1 MPRTNRPRRSAFLT
15 ISLVFLTGVFV
26 ARLPATLAAMGM
38 RPDFF
43 EPIRDVQRM
52 IQAEAVDAP
61 DQAKLQKGAID
72 GMLEA
77 LDDTYAEYIPADDRK
92 EFEKQMTGSFVGI
105 GCQIEMRDK
114 WLTVVS
120 PLEDSPALN
129 AGIIANDR
137 IKSIEGKETF
147 GLTADACIKML
158 TGEPGS
164 PVNLIVERG
173 GEEIPFTIKR
183 EKIVS
188 KSVKGFRR
196 LPDGSGH
203 WDFLL
208 DPENKIGYVRLTQ
221 FIPTSPRELRA
232 GIEAAKAAAGG
243 QLNGLVL
250 DLRNNP
256 GGVMDAALQIANM
269 FIDEGVIMS
278 VKGRSGEGESFSA
291 SPRGMHYTFP
301 VTILVNQNSASASEI
316 VSGALQ
322 DHNRATIIGT
332 RTFGKGLVQSVQP
345 LPHDP
350 GAAIKFTTQRY
361 YLPSGR
367 LIQRTNDAT
376 AWGVDPNPGFFVPM
390 SDEDTI
396 AWLLLR
402 RDWDVL
408 TKDGQAQREGQEMIP
423 AADQQHWATPDWVA
437 TTAKDKQLAAA
448 VTAIQT
454 RLTSGEW
461 KPVSELSDQH
471 GRIAMHELKALEKTR
486 DRLGREF
493 ARIDKRIDTLEG
505 IASTGKGSSEPAD
518 LWGDKVDVTGGR
530 IEVFDKSGK
539 RVAELKVTGRDLE
552 RWLAMSDIE
561 PVKLDEQGNEIMPDA
576 SAKAPVPAQAPK
588 Q

>member
-1 MPRTNRPRRSAFLT
+1 MPRINSPRRSAFLT

-26 ARLPATLAAMGM
+26 ARLPATLAAIGV

-52 IQAEAVDAP
+52 IQAEAVEVP

-105 GCQIEMRDK
+105 GCQIEMRDQ

-137 IKSIEGKETF
+137 IKSIEGNSTF
-147 GLTADACIKML
+147 ELTADACIKML
-158 TGEPGS
+158 TGEPGT
-164 PVNLIVERG
+164 PVSLIVERG

-188 KSVKGFRR
+188 KSVKGHRR

-232 GIEAAKAAAGG
+232 GIESARAAAGG
-243 QLNGLVL
+243 QLNGLIL

-278 VKGRSGEGESFSA
+278 VKGRTGEGESFSA

-322 DHNRATIIGT
+322 DHNRATIVGT

-376 AWGVDPNPGFFVPM
+376 TWGVDPNPGFFVPM
-390 SDEDTI
+390 SDADTI

-408 TKDGQAQREGQEMIP
+408 TKDGQAQREGQEVIP
-423 AADQQHWATPDWVA
+423 AADQQHWSTPDWVA
-437 TTAKDKQLAAA
+437 STAKDKQLAAA

-454 RLTSGEW
+454 RLASGEW
-461 KPVSELSDQH
+461 KPVSELTDQH
-471 GRIAMHELKALEKTR
+471 GRIAMHELKTLEKTR

-493 ARIDKRIDTLEG
+493 ARLDKRIDTLEG

-530 IEVFDKSGK
+530 IEVFDKEGK
-539 RVAELKVTGRDLE
+539 RIAELKVTGRDLE

-561 PVKLDEQGNEIMPDA
+561 PVKLDAEGNVIMPDT
-576 SAKAPVPAQAPK
+576 SAKAPEPAQAPK